1 VRALA
6 YNDHLT
12 AYAIAEN
19 QIEKLGAPKM
29 AILPSPQTLTDKAWR
44 TLLQYSKMAGTY

>member
-19 QIEKLGAPKM
+19 QMEKLVHR
-29 AILPSPQTLTDKAWR
+29 SWR
-44 TLLQYSKMAGTY
+44 SCLRRKL